1 MSWEI
6 FEKIINDLSPHME
19 KIEMMDLFG
28 LGEPFLDPL
37 MPKRIRY
44 AKERGFRNIGFSSNM
59 ALLNMN
65 MSAERQLDIL
75 KSGIDTII
83 FSIDGATAPIYEA
96 IRVNGKLQKTVAN
109 CLQMIALR
117 NEGNYKTRFLVR
129 FVRQEANAH
138 EENAFLEFW
147 EKHIDRSRRDF
158 LGILPA
164 HSWGSLKV
172 TFSESELEKAACPF
186 PFQVMYILADG
197 QVTYCCKDWGEGKY
211 NFGNVK
217 NRNVIDIFNAPQFKA
232 VRALHLAGKKNNLP
246 MCKNCTVPY
255 TEAGKYFR

>member
-1 MSWEI
+1 MTMEV
-6 FEKIINDLSPHME
+6 FEKIINDLLPHKD

-28 LGEPFLDPL
+28 LGEPFLDPM
-37 MPKRIRY
+37 MPRRIRY
-44 AKERGFRNIGFSSNM
+44 AKERGFKNIGFSSNM
-59 ALLNMN
+59 ALFKMT
-65 MSAERQLDIL
+65 EEKQLDIL

-83 FSIDGATAPIYEA
+83 FSIDGATASVYEA
-96 IRVNGKLQKTVAN
+96 IRVNGKLKKTVAN

-117 NEGNYKTRFLVR
+117 NDGNYKTRFLVR
-129 FVRQEANAH
+129 FVKQKTNAH
-138 EENAFLEFW
+138 EENAFLAFW
-147 EKHIDRSRRDF
+147 EKHIDRARRDF

-164 HSWGSLKV
+164 HSWGSLTVDYGK
-172 TFSESELEKAACPF
+172 SDLEEVPCPF

-197 QVTYCCKDWGEGKY
+197 QVTYCAEDWGEGKY
-211 NFGNVK
+211 NFGNVRDK
-217 NRNVIDIFNAPQFKA
+217 NVIDIFNAPQFKA

>member
-1 MSWEI
+1 MSWEL
-6 FEKIINDLSPHME
+6 FEKIINDLSPHKE

-44 AKERGFRNIGFSSNM
+44 AKEHGFRNIGFSSNM
-59 ALLNMN
+59 ALLNM
-65 MSAERQLDIL
+65 SPEKQLDIL

-83 FSIDGATAPIYEA
+83 FSIDGATAPIYEM
-96 IRVNGKLQKTVAN
+96 IRVNGKFKKTVAN

-129 FVRQEANAH
+129 FVRQETNAH

-147 EKHIDRSRRDF
+147 ENHIDRSRRDF

-164 HSWGSLKV
+164 HSWGSLEV
-172 TFSESELEKAACPF
+172 GINRDDTLEKAACPF

-197 QVTYCCKDWGEGKY
+197 QVTYCCEDWSEGKY
-211 NFGNVK
+211 NFGNVA
-217 NRNVIDIFNAPQFKA
+217 NADTIAIFNAPQFKA
-232 VRALHLAGKKNNLP
+232 VRNLHLAGKKNNLP

-255 TEAGKYFR
+255 TEQGKYFR